1 MERTPQEM
9 PLQLTPNPL
18 KNLVFLKEVFQ
29 LGVSISSLVRDNCAQ
44 KSNRTFSPANRTFD
58 RKKPPLYNE
67 STKEALI
74 MKQTIYE
81 EMGGSYSMV
90 GEYRL
95 PDLAVS
101 EAELNIGPWGQRHLR
116 YLRQRRRIS
125 YVNLMTTGR
134 LPAYLAELNRQAQ
147 EMFTLL
153 TEQYAAAEGVTEQ
166 LKAEN
171 QLEWVRRM
179 NSIRDRVTEVIHR
192 DLIYT

>member
-1 MERTPQEM
+1 
-9 PLQLTPNPL
+9 
-18 KNLVFLKEVFQ
+18 
-29 LGVSISSLVRDNCAQ
+29 
-44 KSNRTFSPANRTFD
+44 
-58 RKKPPLYNE
+58 
-67 STKEALI
+67 
-74 MKQTIYE
+74 MKQTICE

-95 PDLAVS
+95 PDLA
-101 EAELNIGPWGQRHLR
+101 LNGEDLTIRPWGQRHLR

-125 YVNLMTTGR
+125 YVNLLTTGR

-171 QLEWVRRM
+171 QLEWVRQM
-179 NSIRDRVTEVIHR
+179 NSIRDRVTEIIHR
-192 DLIYT
+192 DLIYA